1 MFPYNR
7 CVNRDPVGGTIHNSQ
22 NRYYIGATIHCSHYS
37 IGATIRNSQYSIRAP
52 IHNSQYSI

>member
-7 CVNRDPVGGTIHNSQ
+7 CVNQDPVGGTIHNSQ

-37 IGATIRNSQYSIRAP
+37 IGATIRYSQYSIRTA
-52 IHNSQYSI
+52 IQYS